1 LSKPADAS
9 GMVEVAMTPQIR
21 VADIPRLFSEGI
33 EDDVAPKSRR
43 QRRAELLAESVRER
57 YRRRAHAMVDAI
69 AGMRWANL
77 WPIVDI
83 VAHDYLVKPEGLPD
97 PQRALADPDGFCGIA
112 DDLRPATLLAAQSRG
127 LFPCAPL
134 GPIAWWA
141 PAQRFAAH
149 PARIASS
156 LALEDPATERDLE
169 LSFDRDFEQVL
180 VQSAGERSGLTPR
193 LMHAFADLFDAGSA
207 HSFTLHARGGRLLGG
222 GFGVATGRCFVTQ
235 HCFSLVPGAAK
246 AALRL
251 VSRQLAAWDF
261 AVHDIRPAAASGLG
275 LEPLPRDEHAL
286 LLAGHRGGGRPGL
299 WIAEPPALAA

>member
-1 LSKPADAS
+1 
-9 GMVEVAMTPQIR
+9 MTPQIR

-43 QRRAELLAESVRER
+43 QRRAEMLAEGVRER
-57 YRRRAHAMVDAI
+57 TLRRAHGMIDAI
-69 AGMRWANL
+69 AGMRWASL
-77 WPIVDI
+77 WPIIDI

-97 PQRALADPDGFCGIA
+97 PQRALAEPDGFCGIA

-127 LFPCAPL
+127 LFPSAPL

-141 PAQRFAAH
+141 PAQRFAGH
-149 PARIASS
+149 PARIASR
-156 LALEDPATERDLE
+156 LACEDPATEHGLE
-169 LSFDRDFEQVL
+169 LSFDRDFEQAL
-180 VQSAGERSGLTPR
+180 LQSAAAGARGRSGLTPR

-207 HSFTLHARGGRLLGG
+207 HSFALHAPGGRLLGG

-235 HCFSLVPGAAK
+235 HCFSLMPGAAR

-261 AVHDIRPAAASGLG
+261 AVHDIRPAAALGLG
-275 LEPLPRDEHAL
+275 LEPMPRDEHAL
-286 LLAGHRGGGRPGL
+286 LLANHRGGGRPGL
-299 WIAEPPALAA
+299 WIAEPPARWTPSVPALAA